1 MPAFNYIGLDGRGKQ
16 VKGMRDAE
24 NPRTLRSVLRR
35 EGIFVTE
42 FHETRKRV
50 VRGEGLKREVDLK
63 GMFDRVKTQ
72 DVAIVTRQLATLL
85 KAGITL
91 AEALTDLTEQAVSEK
106 LGRALADVR
115 TKVVEGIAFAEALAA
130 HPTIFPTLYINMVR
144 AGEVAGDLET
154 VLKRLADFMDGQVR
168 LRAAISG
175 AMTYPIVMLFVGGG
189 LMTMLMT
196 TVVPNISQIF
206 ADSGR
211 ALPWYTN
218 LVIFVSEITG
228 DYWWLIGILLIGGTI
243 GFRRWKASASGKPRW
258 DRFLLR
264 LWLVGPLV
272 KMAAMA
278 RFSRTLST
286 MLTAGVPMLKAL
298 EIVRAIVGNHALATV
313 IGKAAALVREGET
326 LATPLGRS
334 EFFPPMVTRMIA
346 VGEKSGQLEAMLETV
361 ADTYE
366 TEVEMKLNRLTRL
379 LEPLFILL
387 MGFGVGF
394 VVFSILMPIW
404 EMNDMVG

>member
-24 NPRTLRSVLRR
+24 NPRTLRSSLRR

-42 FHETRKRV
+42 VNETRKKV
-50 VRGEGLKREVDLK
+50 VRGEGLKREVDIK
-63 GMFDRVKTQ
+63 GVFDRVKTQ
-72 DVAIVTRQLATLL
+72 DVAILTRQLATLL

-91 AEALTDLTEQAVSEK
+91 AEALNDLTEQAVSEK

-115 TKVVEGIAFAEALAA
+115 TKVVEGTALADALAA
-130 HPTIFPTLYINMVR
+130 HPAIFPTLYINMVR
-144 AGEVAGDLET
+144 AGEVAGDLDT
-154 VLKRLADFMDGQVR
+154 VLRRLADFMDGQVR

-189 LMTMLMT
+189 LMTLLMT

-218 LVIFVSEITG
+218 LVIFISEITG
-228 DYWWLIGILLIGGTI
+228 DYWWLIGMMLTGGSI
-243 GFRRWKASASGKPRW
+243 GFSKWKASASGKPVW

-278 RFSRTLST
+278 RFSRTLGT

-313 IGKAAALVREGET
+313 IGKAASLVREGET

-346 VGEKSGQLEAMLETV
+346 VGEKSGQLETMLETV

-404 EMNDMVG
+404 EMNEMVG